1 LVMDEQA
8 KTRWQR
14 AKPPGVVV
22 GLPGYLVGGE
32 WVGVS
37 GSPEAAVHTADAKT
51 MDDFEYAVET
61 GTLPSFLK
69 QDVDLGPD
77 ASASTSANKSG
88 GIAEAELERLMREMS
103 EGDLDKLAEQIGV
116 EQSASKVGLISE
128 STAKAVAATA
138 PPPPPASTST
148 KPPEPLATAS
158 PKIPDIATA
167 TSPLPPITT
176 SRKNSLI
183 NPVERKSRAS
193 MEEKAE
199 VAREMMEAGT
209 VDGLM
214 KAVEKAEGKEK
225 LD

>member
-1 LVMDEQA
+1 MIDEPA

-37 GSPEAAVHTADAKT
+37 RILQLVMHTTDAQT

-69 QDVDLGPD
+69 QDIDLGPE
-77 ASASTSANKSG
+77 ASSSTSANKSG

-116 EQSASKVGLISE
+116 EQGASKVGLISE
-128 STAKAVAATA
+128 STAKAVAEEA
-138 PPPPPASTST
+138 PPAASTT
-148 KPPEPLATAS
+148 TPLPEPSPSSTPKAPHTATAS
-158 PKIPDIATA
+158 
-167 TSPLPPITT
+167 SPVPPTTT

>member
-1 LVMDEQA
+1 
-8 KTRWQR
+8 
-14 AKPPGVVV
+14 
-22 GLPGYLVGGE
+22 
-32 WVGVS
+32 
-37 GSPEAAVHTADAKT
+37 

-138 PPPPPASTST
+138 PPPPASTST
-148 KPPEPLATAS
+148 TPPEPLATAS
-158 PKIPDIATA
+158 PKVPDIATA

>member
-1 LVMDEQA
+1 VIDEQA

-37 GSPEAAVHTADAKT
+37 RTPAPCSMADHRT

-69 QDVDLGPD
+69 QDIDLGPD
-77 ASASTSANKSG
+77 ATLSSSANQSG
-88 GIAEAELERLMREMS
+88 SIAEAELERLMREMS

-116 EQSASKVGLISE
+116 EQGASKVGLISE
-128 STAKAVAATA
+128 STAKAVAEEQ
-138 PPPPPASTST
+138 PPAASTTTST
-148 KPPEPLATAS
+148 EPLPSPAS
-158 PKIPDIATA
+158 KVPDAATA
-167 TSPLPPITT
+167 TSPLPPISA
-176 SRKNSLI
+176 SRKNSLV
-183 NPVERKSRAS
+183 NQVERKGSRTS